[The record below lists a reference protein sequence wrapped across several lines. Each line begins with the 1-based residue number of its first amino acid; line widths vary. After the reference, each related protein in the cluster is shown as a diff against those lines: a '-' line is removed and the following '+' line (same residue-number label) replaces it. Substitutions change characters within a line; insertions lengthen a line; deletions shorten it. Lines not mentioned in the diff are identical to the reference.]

1 MNVKTWLKTRRSDT
15 PITISGVTSGKSM
28 MKLAVPEPRPRQ
40 RARPRASKT
49 PIGTAMRTSAIASLK
64 L

>member
-1 MNVKTWLKTRRSDT
+1 M
-15 PITISGVTSGKSM
+15 TISGVTNGKSM
-28 MKLAVPEPRPRQ
+28 MKLEVPEPRPRQ

-49 PIGTAMRTSAIASLK
+49 PIGTAMRTSAPASLK